1 MPKPVTIPN
10 TFATATTAIPLT
22 NLDADFTAV
31 ASTVNDANSYSN
43 YAADT
48 GSANAYVVTLTG
60 VTTTYTAG
68 LRIQFRALNANTT
81 ASTVNVNGQ
90 GAKNITFQDAT
101 ALASGT
107 IAANAIVDVMYD
119 GTQFLLMNDPAGA
132 TGGDVVGPAGATD
145 NAIVRFDGGTGKLVQ
160 NSAATIADTTGDIT
174 GGKYNGLTIT
184 TSTGTLTVANSKT
197 LTANN
202 TITLAGT
209 DATTMT
215 FPSTSASV
223 ARTDAGQTFT
233 GTQVMT
239 SPRIVTSI
247 NDTNGNEVFGVTA
260 TGSAVNELTV
270 ANAATGTG
278 PTLSATGS
286 DTNIDIN
293 LTPKGTGVVSTTVVY
308 ANAIYAQTIA
318 SVSSFSW
325 NSSTSSPAASSTNP
339 YGGGSPVIT
348 NIHRN
353 MKRCLVADNGTV
365 NYYLDPADSTK
376 KADGST
382 SVLTGADGMVMVEI
396 PAFYT
401 KREVSGSIIT
411 WSISDQPLSGFSLH
425 PAFYKDGKAVDFRYI
440 SAYDACVNTTGS
452 TYQSGLNYDQNVG
465 AGQSWNTGT
474 AKLASVSGVYP
485 ACGVTR
491 AQCRSMAANRGTG
504 WRVCDWTLYAA
515 VQLLYLIEYQTFY
528 SQSAIGNGNTS
539 FSSWPAP
546 SGNQGD
552 SRASEAG
559 LSNSTGNGT
568 TSVNTAGGAVT
579 DYMSYRGIENLYGS
593 VWDWVDGVIVNAAGS
608 VSTNAAV
615 WDYTNNSADFSDT
628 VNTNMTQITAAAQTG
643 FDYPGSLAAVNNFF
657 ISTGGGGSSS
667 TYTTDFWYGS
677 TSADRV
683 VFVGGNAADGAS
695 AGVFLVDAFYDASD
709 AGRVIG
715 ARIAF

>member
-43 YAADT
+43 FAVDT
-48 GSANAYVVTLTG
+48 GTANAYVVTLTG

-68 LRIQFRALNANTT
+68 LRIQFKALNANTA

-132 TGGDVVGPAGATD
+132 TGGDVVGPASAVTNRAVTFNGT
-145 NAIVRFDGGTGKLVQ
+145 TGKLVQ
-160 NSAATIADTTGDIT
+160 DSKVTITPPATGSTLTIAD
-174 GGKYNGLTIT
+174 GKTFT
-184 TSTGTLTVANSKT
+184 ASKT
-197 LTANN
+197 LT
-202 TITLAGT
+202 LDGT
-209 DATTMT
+209 DGTTMT

-260 TGSAVNELTV
+260 TGSAVNEITV
-270 ANAATGTG
+270 ANAATGSG

-286 DTNIDIN
+286 DANININ

-325 NSSTSSPAASSTNP
+325 NSSTSSPAAASTNP

-382 SVLTGADGMVMVEI
+382 AVLTGADGMVMVEI

-452 TYQSGLNYDQNVG
+452 TFQSGLNYDQNVG

-504 WRVCDWTLYAA
+504 WRVCDWTL
-515 VQLLYLIEYQTFY
+515 
-528 SQSAIGNGNTS
+528 
-539 FSSWPAP
+539 
-546 SGNQGD
+546 
-552 SRASEAG
+552 
-559 LSNSTGNGT
+559 
-568 TSVNTAGGAVT
+568 
-579 DYMSYRGIENLYGS
+579 
-593 VWDWVDGVIVNAAGS
+593 
-608 VSTNAAV
+608 
-615 WDYTNNSADFSDT
+615 
-628 VNTNMTQITAAAQTG
+628 
-643 FDYPGSLAAVNNFF
+643 
-657 ISTGGGGSSS
+657 
-667 TYTTDFWYGS
+667 
-677 TSADRV
+677 
-683 VFVGGNAADGAS
+683 
-695 AGVFLVDAFYDASD
+695 
-709 AGRVIG
+709 
-715 ARIAF
+715 